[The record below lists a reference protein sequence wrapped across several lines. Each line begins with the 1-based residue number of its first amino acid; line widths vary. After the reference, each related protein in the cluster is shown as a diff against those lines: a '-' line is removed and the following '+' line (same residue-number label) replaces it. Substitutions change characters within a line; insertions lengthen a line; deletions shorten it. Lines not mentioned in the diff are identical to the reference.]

1 MRTSECTVIKEI
13 PETIDLS
20 KNEERN
26 RLSKLGEDIASK
38 EHLHYEGYIAFT
50 GSPYDV
56 EHAKTTL
63 FFDQS

>member
-1 MRTSECTVIKEI
+1 MQTSECTAIKELS
-13 PETIDLS
+13 ETINLS
-20 KNEERN
+20 KEEERN
-26 RLSKLGEDIASK
+26 RLSLLGENIASK

-63 FFDQS
+63 FFD